1 MPSQLLQITR
11 ADCMPSQ
18 SLQISRPDC
27 MPSHVLG
34 DHTGGVCPV
43 SSPCR
48 LHGRTVCRLSSCRS
62 HGRTVCPLSRC
73 RSHGRTVC
81 RLTSL
86 EITRAECVP
95 SPVLAD
101 YTGGLYAL
109 SAAADLTGGL
119 YAVSRPWR
127 SGAPPSA
134 GPAALGRP
142 PPGLA
147 VFGGFQS
154 PPTKQVG
161 LTVNWQPAG
170 NG

>member
-1 MPSQLLQITR
+1 MPSQVLQIAR
-11 ADCMPSQ
+11 AECVPS
-18 SLQISRPDC
+18 P
-27 MPSHVLG
+27 VLADYTG
-34 DHTGGVCPV
+34 GLYALSAPADHTGGVCPV